1 MDAGMIDA
9 DACID
14 DEGERHERKHD
25 ARERERL
32 GTRGEERNH
41 QRRHAEI
48 IGVALLQAERARRV
62 AETLEN
68 MRKQDGR
75 ERDRKPD
82 GADQHELA
90 GKRVG

>member
-1 MDAGMIDA
+1 MPTPALMMKA
-9 DACID
+9 SATNASTMRVSVN
-14 DEGERHERKHD
+14 E
-25 ARERERL
+25 L